1 MGSLSKSL
9 FKMSKKL
16 MKSATKD
23 IKSASTYKSVSDK
36 KSHNSNIPD
45 LDSAYDEFE
54 SQYYKVCEKMEHKV
68 YNVDTD
74 NIDPDK
80 NVAGFKKMLALAH
93 ELEDFCISHG
103 QGGIEYFRENYS
115 DIYQTI
121 QADLDSY
128 LKNEYQ
134 ETKEYFEEEKAHKKA
149 VNSLSGKILKEIQA
163 SGGSMPRKDIR
174 KIYSEPD
181 RKLYDTA
188 IRSLIESGKIKQVQG
203 KQYIEFTIK

>member
-1 MGSLSKSL
+1 MSLSKSL

-16 MKSATKD
+16 MKSAVKD
-23 IKSASTYKSVSDK
+23 VKSAGTSKPTSIQKAP
-36 KSHNSNIPD
+36 NSRSYD
-45 LDSAYDEFE
+45 LYDAYDKFE
-54 SQYYKVCEKMEHKV
+54 AQYHKTCERMEHKI
-68 YNVDTD
+68 YNVNTD

-134 ETKEYFEEEKAHKKA
+134 EAKEYFEEEKAHRKA
-149 VNSLSGKILKEIQA
+149 VNSLSGKILKEIQD

-181 RKLYDTA
+181 RKLYDSA
-188 IRSLIESGKIKQVQG
+188 IKSLIESGKIKQIQG

>member
-1 MGSLSKSL
+1 
-9 FKMSKKL
+9 MSKKL
-16 MKSATKD
+16 IKSAAKD
-23 IKSASTYKSVSDK
+23 IKSASTYKPVSDK
-36 KSHNSNIPD
+36 KSNSGSAPD
-45 LDSAYDEFE
+45 SGSAYDEFE
-54 SQYYKVCEKMEHKV
+54 SQFYKTCEKMERKI

-80 NVAGFKKMLALAH
+80 NVAGFKKMIALAH

-103 QGGIEYFRENYS
+103 QGGIEYFKGNYS

-128 LKNEYQ
+128 LENEYQ
-134 ETKEYFEEEKAHKKA
+134 EAKEYFEEEKAWKKA
-149 VNSLSGKILKEIQA
+149 INSLSGKILKEIQNA
-163 SGGSMPRKDIR
+163 GGSMPRKDIR

-188 IRSLIESGKIKQVQG
+188 IKSLIESGKIKQVQG
-203 KQYIEFTIK
+203 KQYIEFAIK

>member
-1 MGSLSKSL
+1 MGSLSKKL
-9 FKMSKKL
+9 FKMSGKL

-23 IKSASTYKSVSDK
+23 IKSVSKYKPVSDK
-36 KSHNSNIPD
+36 KSHKSNISDPG
-45 LDSAYDEFE
+45 SAYDEFE
-54 SQYYKVCEKMEHKV
+54 SQYYKTCEKMEHKV

-103 QGGIEYFRENYS
+103 QGGIEYFRGNYS

-134 ETKEYFEEEKAHKKA
+134 EAKEYFEEEKAHKKA

-174 KIYSEPD
+174 KLFSEPD
-181 RKLYDTA
+181 RKLYDSA
-188 IRSLIESGKIKQVQG
+188 IKSLIESGKIKQIQG

>member
-1 MGSLSKSL
+1 
-9 FKMSKKL
+9 

-93 ELEDFCISHG
+93 ELEDFCILTG
-103 QGGIEYFRENYS
+103 
-115 DIYQTI
+115 
-121 QADLDSY
+121 
-128 LKNEYQ
+128 
-134 ETKEYFEEEKAHKKA
+134 KA
-149 VNSLSGKILKEIQA
+149 VLNILK
-163 SGGSMPRKDIR
+163 
-174 KIYSEPD
+174 KIIPIYT
-181 RKLYDTA
+181 R
-188 IRSLIESGKIKQVQG
+188 
-203 KQYIEFTIK
+203 QYKRI

>member
-16 MKSATKD
+16 MKSAAKD
-23 IKSASTYKSVSDK
+23 IKPQNTYKQAPAQKPVNNDF
-36 KSHNSNIPD
+36 PD

-54 SQYYKVCEKMEHKV
+54 AKYHKTCERMEHKV
-68 YNVDTD
+68 YSVDTD

-80 NVAGFKKMLALAH
+80 NVAAFKKMLDLAH

-103 QGGIEYFRENYS
+103 QGGIEYFKENYS
-115 DIYQTI
+115 DIYQI
-121 QADLDSY
+121 QEDLDCY
-128 LKNEYQ
+128 LSDEY
-134 ETKEYFEEEKAHKKA
+134 EEAKEYFEEEKARKKA
-149 VNSLSGKILKEIQA
+149 INSLSGKILKEIQA

-181 RKLYDTA
+181 RKLYDNA
-188 IRSLIESGKIKQVQG
+188 IKSLIESGKIKQVQG

>member
-1 MGSLSKSL
+1 
-9 FKMSKKL
+9 

-80 NVAGFKKMLALAH
+80 NVAGFKKCLH
-93 ELEDFCISHG
+93 
-103 QGGIEYFRENYS
+103 
-115 DIYQTI
+115 
-121 QADLDSY
+121 
-128 LKNEYQ
+128 
-134 ETKEYFEEEKAHKKA
+134 
-149 VNSLSGKILKEIQA
+149 
-163 SGGSMPRKDIR
+163 
-174 KIYSEPD
+174 
-181 RKLYDTA
+181 
-188 IRSLIESGKIKQVQG
+188 
-203 KQYIEFTIK
+203 

>member
-9 FKMSKKL
+9 FKMSKML

-23 IKSASTYKSVSDK
+23 IKSASTYKSVSK
-36 KSHNSNIPD
+36 KTNNSNIPD
-45 LDSAYDEFE
+45 PDSAYDEFE
-54 SQYYKVCEKMEHKV
+54 SQYYKACEKMEHKV

-80 NVAGFKKMLALAH
+80 NIAGFKKMLALAH

-103 QGGIEYFRENYS
+103 EGGIEYFKENYS

-134 ETKEYFEEEKAHKKA
+134 EAKEYFEEEKAHKKA
-149 VNSLSGKILKEIQA
+149 VNSLSGKILKQIQA

-181 RKLYDTA
+181 RKLYDSA
-188 IRSLIESGKIKQVQG
+188 IKSLIETGKIKQVQG
-203 KQYIEFTIK
+203 KRYIEFTIK